1 MKKNVKTAQQ
11 DSTYV
16 QIKEQ
21 LSALNER
28 VKELPDSTKE
38 YISENPV
45 SSTLVA
51 FGVGVFAGVVVMKLL
66 ERK

>member
-1 MKKNVKTAQQ
+1 MKKNQKESA
-11 DSTYV
+11 YN

-38 YISENPV
+38 YISDNPV

-51 FGVGVFAGVVVMKLL
+51 FGIGVFAGVVVMKLL

>member
-1 MKKNVKTAQQ
+1 MKKNQKASQK
-11 DSTYV
+11 DSAYV

-21 LSALNER
+21 LSALNEQ
-28 VKELPDSTKE
+28 VKELPESAKE
-38 YISENPV
+38 RISENPV
-45 SSTLVA
+45 SSVLVA